1 MLKIRFSLVS
11 QFNVLATK
19 ARHQRSIRLHAEL
32 QLCFKPSVCSSE
44 MHERTVYR
52 LFSALICLTASH
64 LWLQFTCSL
73 ILITGMWWLMRYRV
87 IINLISHTKIHK
99 KKCVFFRNINLWGV
113 LNVNRRTADPW
124 SSNQRKKQKKKKV
137 MSVRSRGWRN
147 RRAVRVCQKN
157 YFKQTHLV
165 DAAAALYWDSQ
176 CCHFSNCV
184 SSWKSIPAISI
195 TGFTKTT
202 QRMTI
207 YKSINI

>member
-99 KKCVFFRNINLWGV
+99 KRCVFFRNINLWGV

-124 SSNQRKKQKKKKV
+124 SSNQRKKQKKKKWWAWDQEDEET
-137 MSVRSRGWRN
+137 GEQWGFA
-147 RRAVRVCQKN
+147 RRIILNKPTWSMQPQRFTGIHSAAI
-157 YFKQTHLV
+157 LV
-165 DAAAALYWDSQ
+165 T
-176 CCHFSNCV
+176 V
-184 SSWKSIPAISI
+184 
-195 TGFTKTT
+195 
-202 QRMTI
+202 
-207 YKSINI
+207 